1 MKLGAYLFFVKDNF
15 LLYSVLIFQSELET
29 YKNMEV
35 NKCAMV
41 YSDLFYH
48 STHSVKWNTQ
58 IVGKES
64 AHLFLSIH

>member
-1 MKLGAYLFFVKDNF
+1 MNRIKLPYEVRRLSFFVKDNF
-15 LLYSVLIFQSELET
+15 LLYSVLTFQSELET

-48 STHSVKWNTQ
+48 STHSVK
-58 IVGKES
+58 
-64 AHLFLSIH
+64 

>member
-48 STHSVKWNTQ
+48 STHSVK
-58 IVGKES
+58 
-64 AHLFLSIH
+64 